1 MLEALYYALN
11 VFVFPCSFDTFFEFL
26 PQMTQTCAQL
36 AVFHAV
42 ISCCNC
48 VQRFRGVIL
57 SIIFRPVH
65 LMPVKLPVSGVVIT
79 KNEADRIGR
88 CVNSLQK
95 LCQEVIVLDSGS
107 SDNTPRLA
115 REAGARV
122 EHQDWRG
129 FSAQKNAVIEL
140 ASQPWVFLLDADEW
154 CQDGDIEKLRNLMA
168 SPQFESAD
176 VWSCQRQTCFLGKS
190 LSFGGREKE
199 PVERVFRNT
208 LRYLPAQVHEK
219 LDLKNRVV
227 KSANIRIQHDTA
239 RSYEEFSLKLDSY
252 AALFAEQNVLKAKN
266 VYAGQAPIHAM
277 FYLLKNYIFRGGF
290 LDGEQGFYYHWLHA
304 RYVLMKYT
312 LLSVKSKTKIQDKK
326 L

>member
-1 MLEALYYALN
+1 
-11 VFVFPCSFDTFFEFL
+11 
-26 PQMTQTCAQL
+26 MTSAFAQL
-36 AVFHAV
+36 AGFNAE

-57 SIIFRPVH
+57 SIIFSPVC
-65 LMPVKLPVSGVVIT
+65 LMPVKFPLSGVVIT

-95 LCQEVIVLDSGS
+95 VCQEVIVLDSGS
-107 SDNTPRLA
+107 SDDTPRLA

-122 EHQDWRG
+122 EHQDWLG

-252 AALFAEQNVLKAKN
+252 AALFAEQNVHKAKE
-266 VYAGQAPIHAM
+266 VYVGKAHIHAV
-277 FYLLKNYIFRGGF
+277 FYLLKNYVFRGGF
-290 LDGEQGFYYHWLHA
+290 LDGKQGFYYHWLHA
-304 RYVLMKYT
+304 RYVWMKYK
-312 LLSVKSKTKIQDKK
+312 LLSAKSSQKIPSNNSR
-326 L
+326 